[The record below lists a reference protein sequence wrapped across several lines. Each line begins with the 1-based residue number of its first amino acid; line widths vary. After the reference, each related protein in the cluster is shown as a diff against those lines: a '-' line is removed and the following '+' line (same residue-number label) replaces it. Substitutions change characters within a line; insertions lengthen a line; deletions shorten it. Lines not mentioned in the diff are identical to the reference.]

1 MSKVA
6 LITGGSKR
14 IGKAIVMALWN
25 EGWDVIIHFNE
36 SISDAKKLMQN
47 LNHKRS
53 DSARCIKANLDN
65 EKEIKYL
72 IDESIKQF
80 GSIDAL
86 INNASTFFPTPISK
100 ISKKNWELLINSN
113 LKAPIFLIAGL
124 KDVLKLSKGIII
136 NITDINAHS
145 GLSDH
150 SIYIAAKSGLNA
162 ITKTFAKDLSPDIRV
177 NAVAPGAILE
187 PPKKN
192 WTEAEK
198 NKIIKRI
205 PLQKMGDVEDIAETV
220 KFLVNSTYITG
231 QIINVDGGRSI
242 N

>member
-36 SISDAKKLMQN
+36 STSDAKKLMQN

-80 GSIDAL
+80 GIH
-86 INNASTFFPTPISK
+86 IFETNHR
-100 ISKKNWELLINSN
+100 LLIGGSECIVVVI
-113 LKAPIFLIAGL
+113 LK
-124 KDVLKLSKGIII
+124 
-136 NITDINAHS
+136 
-145 GLSDH
+145 
-150 SIYIAAKSGLNA
+150 YI
-162 ITKTFAKDLSPDIRV
+162 
-177 NAVAPGAILE
+177 
-187 PPKKN
+187 
-192 WTEAEK
+192 
-198 NKIIKRI
+198 
-205 PLQKMGDVEDIAETV
+205 
-220 KFLVNSTYITG
+220 
-231 QIINVDGGRSI
+231 
-242 N
+242 